1 MDSVSRWFFPRRGGS
16 WHSNRP
22 EARIVHHTESKQG
35 GGTEPELPE
44 WCDLGCPHAE
54 FPPEGAV
61 DGSDSCRTF
70 LALWCRRLGRLVT
83 KNARCAAR
91 AKQP

>member
-1 MDSVSRWFFPRRGGS
+1 MADAEEE
-16 WHSNRP
+16 RP
-22 EARIVHHTESKQG
+22 EDKKA
-35 GGTEPELPE
+35 ELPE
-44 WCDLGCPHAE
+44 WCDLGCPHAA

-70 LALWCRRLGRLVT
+70 LALWCRRLDRLVA
-83 KNARCAAR
+83 KNARCAGR

>member
-1 MDSVSRWFFPRRGGS
+1 MAFSRKGDTGVADTE
-16 WHSNRP
+16 NGRP
-22 EARIVHHTESKQG
+22 ESK
-35 GGTEPELPE
+35 ERELPA
-44 WCDLGCPHAE
+44 WCDLGCPHAD

-70 LALWCRRLGRLVT
+70 LALWCRRLRHLVT

-91 AKQP
+91 PKHP